1 MTNYTLRP
9 FETFADHEQCVA
21 VQRVVWA
28 GDDPVPT
35 NMTLAFVHHGGV
47 GIGAF
52 DADKRMIGFVMSF
65 VTPSYFQ
72 GAARGLCHHSHMAA
86 VLPGWQGQGIGEA
99 LKRAQADVVRERG
112 YNLITWTYDPLEAKN
127 ARLNIGKLGCICR
140 TFIPNCYGEMRDAL
154 NAGLPSDR
162 FEVEWWLDREIE
174 NGAWR
179 MGNGQI
185 RISNFESPISPI
197 SIEIPRNFQ
206 RIKQADL
213 AEALCVRLALRE
225 QFQRAFADGYAV
237 VDFELTSDRAAYVL
251 VRI

>member
-1 MTNYTLRP
+1 MTHYTLRP

-21 VQRVVWA
+21 LQRAVWV

-35 NMTLAFVHHGGV
+35 NVTLTFVHHDGV
-47 GIGAF
+47 AIGAF
-52 DADKRMIGFVMSF
+52 DADNRMIGFVMSF
-65 VTPSYFQ
+65 VAPSHFH
-72 GAARGLCHHSHMAA
+72 GATRGLCHHSHMAG

-99 LKRAQADVVRERG
+99 LKRAQAEVVRQRG

-162 FEVEWWLDREIE
+162 FEVEWWLDRKVE
-174 NGAWR
+174 NGEWR

-185 RISNFESPISPI
+185 RISNRQSPLA
-197 SIEIPRNFQ
+197 IEIPRDFQ
-206 RIKQADL
+206 RIKRADL
-213 AEALCVRLALRE
+213 TEALGVRLALRE
-225 QFQRAFADGYAV
+225 QFQRAFADGYAA
-237 VDFELTSDRAAYVL
+237 VDFELTDDRATYVL
-251 VRI
+251 ARL